1 MVITKI
7 SYGLANQMFQY
18 AAGRALAARNNQL
31 FKLDLSFFDNALKK
45 DDRPTH
51 EFYQLSIFKGTI
63 KHQSLDNEYLERL
76 INKYK
81 HNIAYRFLNKFSK
94 QVLPKPLFTYC
105 WEKDFLKF
113 DYGINKSSGKTI
125 YLNGYFQNERYFEDA
140 KALIKED
147 FTFREDLIDPVNLN
161 LGIQMGQENS
171 VSIHVRRG
179 DYVGKRFIPSLGYY
193 KNAIELIIHTVND
206 PVFYIFS
213 DDSEWAAKHV
223 KAPGQVHYIV
233 HNTQEN
239 SYKDMYLMS
248 KCMHNIIANSS
259 FSWWGAWL
267 NSNENKVVISPKQW
281 LPEDNVLSA
290 DIIPS
295 NWLQVEAQTPL
306 QIG

>member
-18 AAGRALAARNNQL
+18 AAGRALAARNNQP
-31 FKLDLSFFDNALKK
+31 FKLDLSFFDNTPKK
-45 DDRPTH
+45 DGRPSH
-51 EFYQLSIFKGTI
+51 EFYQLNIFKGPI
-63 KHQSLDNEYLERL
+63 NYQPLDNDYLERL

-81 HNIAYRFLNKFSK
+81 HNITYRVLNRFSK
-94 QVLPKPLFTYC
+94 QMLPKPLFTYC

-113 DYGINKSSGKTI
+113 DPVIKKSSGKII
-125 YLNGYFQNERYFEDA
+125 YLNGYFQNEYYFEDA
-140 KALIKED
+140 EALIKND
-147 FTFREDLIDPVNLN
+147 FTFREDLIGAVNIN
-161 LGIQMGQENS
+161 LGIQMRQENS
-171 VSIHVRRG
+171 ISIHIRRG
-179 DYVGKRFIPSLGYY
+179 DYVGKRFIPSLDYY
-193 KNAIELIIHTVND
+193 KSAIELITQTVSN

-223 KAPGQVHYIV
+223 KAPGQVHYVV

-267 NSNENKVVISPKQW
+267 NDNKNKVVISPKQW
-281 LPEDNVLSA
+281 LPEDNVASA

-295 NWLQVEAQTPL
+295 NWLQVEAQTL
-306 QIG
+306 SQIG